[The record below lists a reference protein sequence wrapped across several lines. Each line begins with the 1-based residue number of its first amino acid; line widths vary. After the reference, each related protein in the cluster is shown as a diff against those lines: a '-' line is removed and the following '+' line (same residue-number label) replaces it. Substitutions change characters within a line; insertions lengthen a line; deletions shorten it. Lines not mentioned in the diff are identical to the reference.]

1 MIWLEVTWSVQR
13 PTVAYSSHD
22 CNIDADDADDDDD
35 EESEIFFD
43 IWD

>member
-1 MIWLEVTWSVQR
+1 
-13 PTVAYSSHD
+13 VAYSSHD

-43 IWD
+43 I